1 MCQRWLNIIGGHKFQ
16 NRFAY
21 IEDEV
26 LYRGFLQI
34 GDFMG
39 QIVMVENSYL
49 AYAVC
54 HVATIPT
61 HYHLLIFD
69 HYQRSDALNK
79 HTNKQTN
86 KQLDSSIYK

>member
-1 MCQRWLNIIGGHKFQ
+1 LNSIGGHKFQ

-21 IEDEV
+21 IAYEV
-26 LYRGFLQI
+26 LYRGFLKT

-79 HTNKQTN
+79 QTN
-86 KQLDSSIYK
+86 THTHN